1 MGKKAITMILFFFC
15 IASTVVLSVWGSIS
29 LVNTHVRVEGI
40 EVIDPTKEDLKCDL
54 NADGEKV
61 IQIKRG
67 TKTYQVEYA
76 FTPSDPTDKTVYFE
90 ILSGTESATI
100 DENGLIT
107 FINETIITIK
117 VSSNLDD
124 AKYDVVKVM
133 FIGNQNSETEEN
145 PFD

>member
-1 MGKKAITMILFFFC
+1 MGKKAIIMILFFFC

-40 EVIDPTKEDLKCDL
+40 EIIDSSKDDLKCDY

-61 IQIKRG
+61 IQITRG
-67 TKTYQVEYA
+67 TKTYQIEYA

-107 FINETIITIK
+107 FINETIITVKI
-117 VSSNLDD
+117 SSNLDD

-133 FIGNQNSETEEN
+133 FIGNQDSNIEDK
-145 PFD
+145 PFE

>member
-1 MGKKAITMILFFFC
+1 MGKKLITMILFFFC

-29 LVNTHVRVEGI
+29 LVNTHIRVEGI
-40 EVIDPTKEDLKCDL
+40 EIIDSSKEDLKCDY
-54 NADGEKV
+54 NADGDKV

-67 TKTYQVEYA
+67 TETYQVEYA
-76 FTPSDPTDKTVYFE
+76 FTPVDPTDKTVYFE
-90 ILSGTESATI
+90 ILSGLENATI

-107 FINETIITIK
+107 FINESIITVK

-124 AKYDVVKVM
+124 AKYDVVKIM
-133 FIGNQNSETEEN
+133 FIGNQSSDIEDN